1 MPSFKT
7 NLDLEQNQL
16 LNAVLQNQPDLP
28 QNPVEGQLYY
38 NDGKHTAYLYNGS
51 WWMPWGEY
59 SAGPSPTVKQ
69 YLLNILNPSIKLS
82 MVFVRLFENQDV
94 VRIDSHFSTSDT
106 VDFIVECRQSVNDP
120 GFSLT
125 DRPIQAVYAG
135 TETTAFANS
144 YLPAD
149 YWLYLGIIQ
158 KDAIIIVPA
167 EGDPVVTPKEEE
179 PAVPP
184 GETEPPAAVD
194 GEILGLLTITITCV
208 TR

>member
-7 NLDLEQNQL
+7 NLDLQQNQL

-82 MVFVRLFENQDV
+82 EVFVRLFENQDV

-106 VDFIVECRQSVNDP
+106 VDFIIECRQSVNDP

-125 DRPIQAVYAG
+125 DRPIQSVYAG

-158 KDAIIIVPA
+158 KDGAVLIPVKEQPLITP
-167 EGDPVVTPKEEE
+167 DPE
-179 PAVPP
+179 VPP
-184 GETEPPAAVD
+184 IAPVD

>member
-7 NLDLEQNQL
+7 NLDLQQNQL

-69 YLLNILNPSIKLS
+69 YSLNILNPSIKLS
-82 MVFVRLFENQDV
+82 GVFVRLFENQDV

-135 TETTAFANS
+135 TETTNFANS

-149 YWLYLGIIQ
+149 YWLYIGIVQ
-158 KDAIIIVPA
+158 RDATELVPS
-167 EGDPVVTPKEEE
+167 EGDSAGTPDPE
-179 PAVPP
+179 VPP
-184 GETEPPAAVD
+184 VAPVD
-194 GEILGLLTITITCV
+194 AEILGLLTITITCI

>member
-1 MPSFKT
+1 
-7 NLDLEQNQL
+7 
-16 LNAVLQNQPDLP
+16 
-28 QNPVEGQLYY
+28 
-38 NDGKHTAYLYNGS
+38 
-51 WWMPWGEY
+51 
-59 SAGPSPTVKQ
+59 
-69 YLLNILNPSIKLS
+69 
-82 MVFVRLFENQDV
+82 
-94 VRIDSHFSTSDT
+94 
-106 VDFIVECRQSVNDP
+106 
-120 GFSLT
+120 LT
-125 DRPIQAVYAG
+125 DRPIQAVFAG

-158 KDAIIIVPA
+158 RDAIIIVPA

-194 GEILGLLTITITCV
+194 AEILGLLSITITCV